1 MGGFGIARCGGKVTY
16 EKRIAAGFHQD
27 LIIRATK
34 RSIDARGRKVKI
46 NVTVEV
52 YSGQTPEPL
61 ISRGKDYHNV
71 SNSDPIVIVGA
82 GPTGLFAALRAIELG
97 KKPIVLERGKD
108 VRSRRRDLAAL
119 NKEHIG
125 WQTIYPFKKKRRFTE
140 DYGNFG
146 CPWCQRR
153 HFSGGASTYRYQ

>member
-1 MGGFGIARCGGKVTY
+1 MKKELQLALSPEEAYNEALFNKIVA
-16 EKRIAAGFHQD
+16 EKSGLSPHQD

-71 SNSDPIVIVGA
+71 FFIQNCQIPSARTNIFTA
-82 GPTGLFAALRAIELG
+82 LQNNRLFPELNG
-97 KKPIVLERGKD
+97 
-108 VRSRRRDLAAL
+108 S
-119 NKEHIG
+119 
-125 WQTIYPFKKKRRFTE
+125 
-140 DYGNFG
+140 
-146 CPWCQRR
+146 
-153 HFSGGASTYRYQ
+153 